1 MPYYVGDPGW
11 GWFKKVGRA
20 IAKVAKP
27 LDAVAQ
33 LGAGFIPGGQAI
45 YSIASKTGGLLDK
58 AIQRRVPGYKQIAE
72 GFAGAFPGGGTPEP
86 GEEPEEDFEEEEEE
100 EDEDEE

>member
-33 LGAGFIPGGQAI
+33 IGAGFIPGGQAI
-45 YSIASKTGGLLDK
+45 YSLASKTGGLLDQ
-58 AIQRRVPGYKQIAE
+58 AIAKRVPAYKQVVE
-72 GFAGAFPGGGTPEP
+72 GFAGAFPGGGRPSPE
-86 GEEPEEDFEEEEEE
+86 EEEEDFEEEEEE

>member
-33 LGAGFIPGGQAI
+33 IGAGFIPGGQAI
-45 YSIASKTGGLLDK
+45 YSLASKTGGLLDK
-58 AIQRRVPGYKQIAE
+58 AIAKRVPQYQQVVR
-72 GFAGAFPGGGTPEP
+72 GFQGAFPGGGSPA
-86 GEEPEEDFEEEEEE
+86 EEEEEYDE
-100 EDEDEE
+100 EEYDEDEDEDEE